1 MRFQQETNTMD
12 VEQLKLLKG
21 RFNPKTLVA
30 VKRGLAVVIRHT
42 VSDRCQTFSLFVDLA
57 RRALALPRVA
67 TTPASPICPLL
78 LLPSATE
85 GQANAILHCT
95 VLTGDFGDR
104 IGLKVA
110 NRTAV
115 VAEIF
120 DY

>member
-1 MRFQQETNTMD
+1 MPN
-12 VEQLKLLKG
+12 
-21 RFNPKTLVA
+21 
-30 VKRGLAVVIRHT
+30 
-42 VSDRCQTFSLFVDLA
+42 FSLFVDLA
-57 RRALALPRVA
+57 RRALSLPRIAA
-67 TTPASPICPLL
+67 TPTSPICPLL

-120 DY
+120 DYVFFKLRRISAMVLSSVICSSCNLAR